1 MAVEF
6 DVQLGKQGRVV
17 IPSNIRKKFHV
28 EEGEWIRLVL
38 IFESDKEC
46 KQAIIER
53 AAECV

>member
-17 IPSNIRKKFHV
+17 VPSNIRKKFHI

-38 IFESDKEC
+38 IFESDKVS